1 MRRGFTLIELLIVIA
16 IIAVMASF
24 AVFSFGGSQ
33 KSARDARRQSDIRQ
47 YQNAVEVYA
56 NANNGI
62 YPVKSPAGNPS
73 TLCGASNPL
82 GSIACSS
89 DPTSATITPYQY
101 VTDGSGT
108 KYVIW
113 ATLEKPSPRQVFYV
127 CSNGFAGTKAAAG
140 FTGGGGT
147 CP

>member
-24 AVFSFGGSQ
+24 AVFSFNGSQ

-56 NANNGI
+56 NANNGVFPI
-62 YPVKSPAGNPS
+62 RATATNPS
-73 TLCGASNPL
+73 ALCGASNPL

-89 DPTSATITPYQY
+89 DPTGTTSYQY

-108 KYVIW
+108 RYVIW
-113 ATLEKPSPRQVFYV
+113 ATLEKPSPAQVFYV
-127 CSNGFAGTKAAAG
+127 CSNGFAGTRAAAG
-140 FTGGGGT
+140 FNASGAT

>member
-24 AVFSFGGSQ
+24 AVFSFSGSQ
-33 KSARDARRQSDIRQ
+33 KSARDARRQSDIHQ

-62 YPVKSPAGNPS
+62 YPIKSPAANPS
-73 TLCGASNPL
+73 TMCGASNPL
-82 GSIACSS
+82 GNIVCPN
-89 DPTSATITPYQY
+89 DPTGTNPYQY

-113 ATLEKPSPRQVFYV
+113 TTLEKPVPAQVFYV